1 MSWRGAKVMHPRAVE
16 LGALYGVE
24 IHVRSSFGEGPGT
37 VITGGT
43 SLEHLET
50 RETLA
55 GIVHDLDVSR
65 VTLNGI
71 RTGPGTLSRVF
82 APLAERGISVDVIV
96 ESGVKGGAAD
106 VAFTVRRADFAEAR
120 RLAGEVAGSLGGEV
134 EGEEDLG
141 KVSVVGTGMLNRPVT
156 PPRMF
161 ASLGE
166 AGIPIRMVSTSEI
179 QVTCVLPAERVEE
192 AVRVLHRTSNWR
204 REMFS
209 GTFTALVTPFRNGEV
224 DVEALEGM
232 VEFQIQH
239 GVSGLV
245 PCGTT
250 GETPAMS
257 EAEDRVVV
265 ETVVRIANGRVPII
279 AGTGSNSTDMAI
291 KYTKMAQEVGADG
304 SLQVA
309 PYYNKPTQEGLYRH
323 FAAIAESTELPLV
336 LYNIPGRTGVT
347 ISAETMA
354 RLAEIPNIVGVKD
367 STLSMNMISD
377 VIRLC
382 GEEFDVLSGDDPM
395 TLPLVALGG
404 RG

>member
-1 MSWRGAKVMHPRAVE
+1 
-16 LGALYGVE
+16 
-24 IHVRSSFGEGPGT
+24 
-37 VITGGT
+37 
-43 SLEHLET
+43 
-50 RETLA
+50 
-55 GIVHDLDVSR
+55 
-65 VTLNGI
+65 
-71 RTGPGTLSRVF
+71 
-82 APLAERGISVDVIV
+82 
-96 ESGVKGGAAD
+96 
-106 VAFTVRRADFAEAR
+106 
-120 RLAGEVAGSLGGEV
+120 
-134 EGEEDLG
+134 
-141 KVSVVGTGMLNRPVT
+141 
-156 PPRMF
+156 
-161 ASLGE
+161 
-166 AGIPIRMVSTSEI
+166 
-179 QVTCVLPAERVEE
+179 
-192 AVRVLHRTSNWR
+192 
-204 REMFS
+204 MFS

-265 ETVVRIANGRVPII
+265 ETVVRITNGRVPII

-347 ISAETMA
+347 ISADTMA

-404 RG
+404 RGVISVASNVAPGAVSDMVRAVLEGDWERGRELHYELLPLFRALFVETNPIPVKTAASLLGLCSDEMRLPLVPMEGENLRALQETLDRSAHLLPTPEEV

>member
-1 MSWRGAKVMHPRAVE
+1 
-16 LGALYGVE
+16 
-24 IHVRSSFGEGPGT
+24 
-37 VITGGT
+37 
-43 SLEHLET
+43 
-50 RETLA
+50 
-55 GIVHDLDVSR
+55 
-65 VTLNGI
+65 
-71 RTGPGTLSRVF
+71 
-82 APLAERGISVDVIV
+82 
-96 ESGVKGGAAD
+96 
-106 VAFTVRRADFAEAR
+106 
-120 RLAGEVAGSLGGEV
+120 
-134 EGEEDLG
+134 
-141 KVSVVGTGMLNRPVT
+141 
-156 PPRMF
+156 
-161 ASLGE
+161 
-166 AGIPIRMVSTSEI
+166 
-179 QVTCVLPAERVEE
+179 
-192 AVRVLHRTSNWR
+192 
-204 REMFS
+204 MFS

-265 ETVVRIANGRVPII
+265 GTVVRIANGRVPII

-347 ISAETMA
+347 ISADTMA

-404 RG
+404 RGVISVASNVAPGAVSDMVRAVLEGDWERGRELHYELLPLFRALFVETNPIPVKTAASLLGLCSDEMRLPLVPMEGENLRALQETLDRSAHLLPPPEEV

>member
-1 MSWRGAKVMHPRAVE
+1 
-16 LGALYGVE
+16 
-24 IHVRSSFGEGPGT
+24 
-37 VITGGT
+37 
-43 SLEHLET
+43 
-50 RETLA
+50 
-55 GIVHDLDVSR
+55 
-65 VTLNGI
+65 
-71 RTGPGTLSRVF
+71 
-82 APLAERGISVDVIV
+82 
-96 ESGVKGGAAD
+96 
-106 VAFTVRRADFAEAR
+106 
-120 RLAGEVAGSLGGEV
+120 
-134 EGEEDLG
+134 
-141 KVSVVGTGMLNRPVT
+141 
-156 PPRMF
+156 
-161 ASLGE
+161 
-166 AGIPIRMVSTSEI
+166 
-179 QVTCVLPAERVEE
+179 
-192 AVRVLHRTSNWR
+192 
-204 REMFS
+204 MFS

-265 ETVVRIANGRVPII
+265 GTVVRIANGRVPII

-291 KYTKMAQEVGADG
+291 KYTKMAREVGADG

-323 FAAIAESTELPLV
+323 FAAIAESTDLPLV

-377 VIRLC
+377 VISLC

-395 TLPLVALGG
+395 TLPLIALGG
-404 RG
+404 RGVISVASNVAPGAVSDMVKALLGGDWERGRELHYELLPLFRALFVETNPIPVKTAASLLGLCSDEMRLPLVPMEGEKLRLLQETLDRSAHLLPTPEEV